1 MLSQTML
8 RIKRNIG
15 TCLSEIDEIIDHCHG
30 LLENNNIIILVNGE
44 LYHKLERECA
54 NLTKVRQ
61 ALYHIYSNLETEF
74 TSYVLDLTLEGHELI
89 RKINDIIEKIEEK
102 WNEGDID
109 LNKYILAQAII
120 ILHLDGDVVIDID
133 DLERVLERPDHYW
146 LCLYVVNE
154 RNIKVCHYSAWK
166 TKQEALLFAMQMNGC
181 GKDHVIN
188 RFNLKII

>member
-30 LLENNNIIILVNGE
+30 LLENNNIIILINGE
-44 LYHKLERECA
+44 LYHKLEGECA
-54 NLTKVRQ
+54 KLTKVRQ

-74 TSYVLDLTLEGHELI
+74 TSYVLDLTLEGHEQI
-89 RKINDIIEKIEEK
+89 KKINDIIEKIEEK

-109 LNKYILAQAII
+109 LNKYILAQAIV